1 MRSGYILFI
10 VACCILFQSPTILAQ
25 NPSIGNTVRISG
37 SKERIFIPQKTTPP
51 QEAPELEVG
60 KVEAALQKELDSYIL
75 DMQNQKV
82 ISDNV
87 VSDVVVG
94 LLDEGGIPA
103 LKVTYSYSLIN
114 DTLLFQTDDF
124 GTGKYRIEESN
135 AAMVTLALMK
145 RSLQEQLKKY
155 LTTQKKVTITI
166 SGSAD
171 AVPIRKTISYNGEY
185 GTQIVENC
193 DMNGTLKK
201 VTIST
206 SSGISDNYT
215 LAFLRSYS
223 VRDYIVNQIPVLNE
237 TSNTYFHKALVSEY
251 LGGKYRRV
259 SIEILVHNAFEKSN
273 P

>member
-1 MRSGYILFI
+1 MRSRYTFFISACCYIL
-10 VACCILFQSPTILAQ
+10 LSSTILAQ
-25 NPSIGNTVRISG
+25 NTTSANTIKISG
-37 SKERIFIPQKTTPP
+37 STESIILPQKITLR
-51 QEAPELEVG
+51 EAPELEAG
-60 KVEAALQKELDSYIL
+60 KVEVALQKELDSYIL

-87 VSDVVVG
+87 VSDVMVG
-94 LLDEGGIPA
+94 IIDEGGIPA

-114 DTLLFQTDDF
+114 DTMLFQTDDF
-124 GTGKYRIEESN
+124 STGNYRIEGSN

-145 RSLQEQLKKY
+145 RSLEEQLKKY

-171 AVPIRKTISYNGEY
+171 AVPIRKTISYKGEY
-185 GTQIVENC
+185 GTIISENC
-193 DMNGTLKK
+193 DMNGTQKK
-201 VTIST
+201 VTVST
-206 SSGISDNYT
+206 SNGISDNYT

-223 VRDYIVNQIPVLNE
+223 VRDYIMNYIPALKE
-237 TSNTYFHKALVSEY
+237 TSNTYFHKAMVSEY

-259 SIEILVHNAFEKSN
+259 SIEILVHNAFENSN